1 MILWSFAYSLTVT
14 AVYVFCGNAS
24 QQGGEGGWLLS
35 FCPNLDHVNIKIQS
49 KVSICSYVT
58 SNLRTLSQLSPLT
71 ARVIESSEICRKY
84 LEHQVVTRSS
94 PGEDTQGKLG
104 KRCNAE
110 AFTTGPCL
118 KLFIFTTVVTRMDT
132 PKSDSCD

>member
-1 MILWSFAYSLTVT
+1 MVFCLQSDSHSSVRILWRCFSTR
-14 AVYVFCGNAS
+14 
-24 QQGGEGGWLLS
+24 GGGGWLLS

-58 SNLRTLSQLSPLT
+58 SILRTLFQLSPLK

-84 LEHQVVTRSS
+84 LEHRVVTRSS

-118 KLFIFTTVVTRMDT
+118 KLFIFKTVVTRMDT

>member
-1 MILWSFAYSLTVT
+1 MILWSFAYSHSSVRILWKCFS
-14 AVYVFCGNAS
+14 AR
-24 QQGGEGGWLLS
+24 GGEGGWLLS

-49 KVSICSYVT
+49 KVSACSHIT
-58 SNLRTLSQLSPLT
+58 SILRTLFQLSPLK
-71 ARVIESSEICRKY
+71 AHVIESSELCRKWF
-84 LEHQVVTRSS
+84 EHQVVTRSS
-94 PGEDTQGKLG
+94 PGGDTQGKLG

-132 PKSDSCD
+132 PKSDGCD

>member
-24 QQGGEGGWLLS
+24 QQGGRGGGWLLS

-58 SNLRTLSQLSPLT
+58 SILRTLFQLSPLK
-71 ARVIESSEICRKY
+71 ARVIESSELCRK
-84 LEHQVVTRSS
+84 
-94 PGEDTQGKLG
+94 
-104 KRCNAE
+104 
-110 AFTTGPCL
+110 
-118 KLFIFTTVVTRMDT
+118 
-132 PKSDSCD
+132 